1 MTTRI
6 SKLLVLVLALVMA
19 LSVLA
24 GCVNTDPTTAPTKA
38 PTTQTQAPGTQET
51 EAPEEKGITFPLA
64 EPYYIDIM
72 FAGSTDIAGQLAK
85 SSYYKQLCEQTNVFI
100 NPIMLGEDPV
110 GSLNAKLVAKDYGK
124 AIMGG
129 VLSDTNVGELAYG
142 GWLLPLEGYLTDED
156 LMPNYV
162 TRGLSDV
169 PGAVGFATIPD
180 GHCYGIPRIDNNLV
194 TYMSMPLI
202 VNTNWMAQAGLSDV
216 ATIEKF
222 EQYLK
227 YIKENDVNGNG
238 NPNDEIPLLVVGNS
252 KLDSNSNIQ
261 ALFQWW
267 GMPTKDATNDSYAY
281 IKDGKVELV
290 PVTQGYKDAVST
302 IAKWYKEGWLWS
314 ECYTTN
320 KETYSARL
328 NSETPIWGA
337 ALTRKM
343 PTQHAYAAEQLA
355 YVAPPAIEGYEA
367 RIYVNPGVFG
377 YKNTF
382 HLTNKCTEED
392 ARIIMAWV
400 DTFYSKEGTQ
410 AALENLETDANATYK
425 WEDGKV
431 VSLTGDWTEEKF
443 NQVREE
449 NPIMLGIMGSYLYL
463 RNSDWYENVVPVSAT
478 NQVLWDTY
486 NNIYKEYWNDE
497 IWPRP
502 TFTEEATEDVAFY
515 QTDVYAIINEYE
527 AKWVTGASDINAD
540 WDTYISK
547 MEKAGSK
554 ELTALLQ
561 EAYDVYL
568 QNYKAAE

>member
-1 MTTRI
+1 MNTRI
-6 SKLLVLVLALVMA
+6 SKLLILVLALVMV

-24 GCVNTDPTTAPTKA
+24 GCVDTKPTTAPTQAPTTDETKA
-38 PTTQTQAPGTQET
+38 PTDET
-51 EAPEEKGITFPLA
+51 KAPEDKGITFPLA
-64 EPYYIDIM
+64 EPYYIELMIKGSDDV
-72 FAGSTDIAGQLAK
+72 AGKLAK
-85 SSYYKQLCEQTNVFI
+85 STFYQKLCKDTNVFI
-100 NPIMLGEDPV
+100 KPIMLGDDPV
-110 GSLNAKLVAKDYGK
+110 GSLNAKLVAKEYGH

-142 GWLLPLEGYLTDED
+142 GWLLPLEGYLTDAD

-162 TRGLSDV
+162 GRGLSDV

-180 GHCYGIPRIDNNLV
+180 GHCYGIPRIDNNMV

-202 VNTNWMAQAGLSDV
+202 INTKWMEAAGLSDV

-222 EQYLK
+222 EQYMK
-227 YIKENDVNGNG
+227 YIKDNDVNGNE

-267 GMPTKDATNDSYAY
+267 GMPTKDATNDSYAFV
-281 IKDGKVELV
+281 KDGKVELA
-290 PVTQGYKDAVST
+290 PTTQGYKDAVST

-343 PTQHAYAAEQLA
+343 PTKAAYAADLA
-355 YVAPPAIEGYEA
+355 FVAPPAIEGYEA
-367 RIYVNPGVFG
+367 RIYVNPGVLG

-400 DTFYSKEGTQ
+400 DQMYSEEGTQ
-410 AALENLETDANATYK
+410 GYLENLPTDEDASYK
-425 WEDGKV
+425 WEDGKI
-431 VSLTGDWTEEKF
+431 VSLSGDWTTEKY
-443 NQVREE
+443 NEVVDK
-449 NPIMLGIMGSYLYL
+449 NPRLAEVLGANLYL
-463 RNSDWYENVVPVSAT
+463 RNSDWYENVIPVSAT
-478 NQVLWDTY
+478 NQALWDAY
-486 NNIYKEYWNDE
+486 NNIYKDYWNHE

-502 TFTEEATEDVAFY
+502 TFTEEATEDIAFY

-527 AKWVTGASDINAD
+527 AKWVTGKSDINAD
-540 WDTYISK
+540 WDAYIAK
-547 MEKAGSK
+547 MENAGSK